1 MNKAIVGLVVV
12 TLLVVA
18 ATATVLL
25 TSTQKQE
32 PTATTT
38 GTSVSSGTPASTNE
52 NYKDGQYTANG
63 SYLTP
68 GGNESIDVTLTI
80 EDRKVTQAT
89 IAQNAISNEAKQFQS
104 QFNSGYQNEVVG
116 KDIDSIRLSRVA
128 GSSLTPGGFNNALED
143 IKNQAKA

>member
-1 MNKAIVGLVVV
+1 MNKTIVGLVVV

-32 PTATTT
+32 PPASTT
-38 GTSVSSGTPASTNE
+38 GTSVSNGTPLSTNE
-52 NYKDGQYTANG
+52 SYKDGQFTANG

-68 GGNESIDVTLTI
+68 GGNESIDVTLTV
-80 EDRKVTQAT
+80 EDRIVTQAT
-89 IAQNAISNEAKQFQS
+89 VTQNAISNEAKQFQS